1 MYAGFF
7 GLQQAPFSIAPD
19 PRYLYRS
26 ERHREAL
33 AHLLFGV
40 QGGGGFVV
48 LTGEIGAGKTTV
60 CRHFLEHAPAQCRV
74 AYIFNPRLT
83 VTDLLATICHEFGV
97 PAPAHL
103 PPEAGSTKAWLDAL
117 NTHLLAAHAQG
128 LNNVLVIDEAQNLPA
143 DVLEQLRLLTN
154 LETSERKLLQ
164 IVLIGQPELRTLLA
178 RPELEQLAQR
188 VIARYHL
195 GALTAAETSHYIE
208 HRLRVAGLTG
218 PLPFLPD
225 ALASVHTISRGIPRR
240 INLLCDRAL
249 LGAYAH
255 GQKLVSSETIAQA
268 ATEVFDAPAAPTPL
282 TATPPHR
289 AWAAGLTGGLLGV
302 CLTALAGWVAW
313 ERLQAPASV
322 SAASVLPASGPPA
335 KALSP
340 SLPTPPPTD
349 PVEASTS
356 TAAAAG
362 NGRSEATATAK
373 AAPMED
379 AAPDWSALHTSE
391 TSALAELARVWA
403 LPSLTDEPCASAQLQ
418 QHQCYRM
425 PRMTLDGV
433 QAFDRPAVLRLH
445 PPGAP
450 AGYAVLTQWAG
461 DRVTFLAQGR
471 PWSLPVEAL
480 GSLWRGEYAAYWRT
494 PVRVNKHIASGFDP
508 LVMPWLEAS
517 LLRLQQQGALPSEAD
532 DLSDRIR
539 AFQRANGLGVTGQAG
554 PTTLIL
560 INRAIGVQEP
570 RLQTGVPAAISTR

>member
-1 MYAGFF
+1 
-7 GLQQAPFSIAPD
+7 
-19 PRYLYRS
+19 
-26 ERHREAL
+26 L
-33 AHLLFGV
+33 AHLLYGV

-83 VTDLLATICHEFGV
+83 VSDLLATICHEFGV
-97 PAPAHL
+97 LAPAGQL
-103 PPEAGSTKAWLDAL
+103 TESGSTKAWLDAL
-117 NTHLLAAHAQG
+117 NAHLLAAHAQG

-164 IVLIGQPELRTLLA
+164 IVLIGQPDLRTLLA

-195 GALTAAETSHYIE
+195 GALTTAETSHYIE

-218 PLPFLPD
+218 PLPFSPD
-225 ALASVHTISRGIPRR
+225 ALARVHTISRGIPRR

-249 LGAYAH
+249 LGAYAQGH
-255 GQKLVSSETIAQA
+255 QQVKSDTVDQA
-268 ATEVFDAPAAPTPL
+268 AAEVFDASVAAPPL
-282 TATPPHR
+282 AARARHR
-289 AWAAGLTGGLLGV
+289 AWAAGLAGALVGVGLTVLS
-302 CLTALAGWVAW
+302 GWMAW
-313 ERLQAPASV
+313 ERLQTPASV
-322 SAASVLPASGPPA
+322 SAASVFPASGPPA
-335 KALSP
+335 QPLTP
-340 SLPTPPPTD
+340 SLPNPPPTN
-349 PVEASTS
+349 PVEASNS
-356 TAAAAG
+356 TATATAAG
-362 NGRSEATATAK
+362 NGPPEASAPTM
-373 AAPMED
+373 AAPMEQT
-379 AAPDWSALHTSE
+379 APDWTALHTSE
-391 TSALAELARVWA
+391 ASALAELAGVWA
-403 LPSLTDEPCASAQLQ
+403 LPSLADEPCASAQLQ

-450 AGYAVLTQWAG
+450 AGYAVLTQWAA
-461 DRVTFLAQGR
+461 DRVTFVAQGR
-471 PWSLPVEAL
+471 PWSLPVDAL

-494 PVRVNKHIASGFDP
+494 PVRVKKHITSGFDP

-517 LLRLQQQGALPSEAD
+517 LLRLQQQGALPPEAD
-532 DLSDRIR
+532 GLRERIK
-539 AFQRANGLGVTGQAG
+539 AFQRTNGLGVTGQAG

-560 INRAIGVQEP
+560 INRAIGVEEP
-570 RLQTGVPAAISTR
+570 RLQTGVPLAPSPR